1 VTKKTRAEKAARDTR
16 RAATR
21 VEKADIAIGHAA
33 ARHQDHPA
41 VKALGAVSE
50 IADQPPLIALSVATL
65 AVGLVRDDARLARTG
80 ARMLASH
87 LVATAIK
94 TLIKQRVDRARP
106 GVFTTHH
113 QHRITP
119 GYTDDGPMNSFPS
132 GHTAGAVAVTRAIAR
147 EYPATNTSAALGA
160 AAIAAIQ
167 PVRGTHFPI
176 DIAAGAIVGL
186 ASEWIVARAFE
197 KAGIDGMR

>member
-1 VTKKTRAEKAARDTR
+1 MTGKSKTKKAADETR

-21 VEKADIAIGHAA
+21 IERADIAIGHAA
-33 ARHQDHPA
+33 ARHKDHPA
-41 VKALGAVSE
+41 VKAAGTLSE
-50 IADQPPLIALSVATL
+50 IADQPPMIALSLATL
-65 AVGLVRDDARLARTG
+65 GAGLVRDDKRLARTG

-106 GVFTTHH
+106 GLFSTHH
-113 QHRITP
+113 AHRITP
-119 GYTDDGPMNSFPS
+119 GDHDDGPMNSFPS

-147 EYPATNTSAALGA
+147 EYPAASTPATLGA
-160 AAIAAIQ
+160 AAVAAVQ

-176 DIAAGAIVGL
+176 DIAAGAILGL
-186 ASEWIVARAFE
+186 ASEWLVARAFE
-197 KAGIDGMR
+197 RAGIDDGR

>member
-1 VTKKTRAEKAARDTR
+1 
-16 RAATR
+16 
-21 VEKADIAIGHAA
+21 
-33 ARHQDHPA
+33 
-41 VKALGAVSE
+41 
-50 IADQPPLIALSVATL
+50 
-65 AVGLVRDDARLARTG
+65 
-80 ARMLASH
+80 
-87 LVATAIK
+87 
-94 TLIKQRVDRARP
+94 
-106 GVFTTHH
+106 
-113 QHRITP
+113 
-119 GYTDDGPMNSFPS
+119 
-132 GHTAGAVAVTRAIAR
+132 VTRAIAR

>member
-1 VTKKTRAEKAARDTR
+1 MTKKTRAEKAARDTR

-33 ARHQDHPA
+33 ARYQDHPA
-41 VKALGAVSE
+41 VRALGAVSE

-65 AVGLVRDDARLARTG
+65 GVGLVRDDARMARTG

-87 LVATAIK
+87 LLATAIK
-94 TLIKQRVDRARP
+94 TLVKQRVDRARP
-106 GVFTTHH
+106 GLFTTHH

-119 GYTDDGPMNSFPS
+119 GDTDDGPMNSFPS
-132 GHTAGAVAVTRAIAR
+132 GHTAGALAVTQAIAR
-147 EYPATNTSAALGA
+147 EYPATVVPGA
-160 AAIAAIQ
+160 TASVAIAVTRPMVGA
-167 PVRGTHFPI
+167 HFPI
-176 DIAAGAIVGL
+176 DIVVGAAIGV

-197 KAGIDGMR
+197 KAGIDGER

>member
-33 ARHQDHPA
+33 ARYQDHPA

-65 AVGLVRDDARLARTG
+65 AVGLVRYDARLARTG

-106 GVFTTHH
+106 GLFTTHH

-119 GYTDDGPMNSFPS
+119 
-132 GHTAGAVAVTRAIAR
+132 AIPQAR
-147 EYPATNTSAALGA
+147 S
-160 AAIAAIQ
+160 
-167 PVRGTHFPI
+167 R
-176 DIAAGAIVGL
+176 
-186 ASEWIVARAFE
+186 
-197 KAGIDGMR
+197 

>member
-1 VTKKTRAEKAARDTR
+1 MTKKTRAEQAARDTR

-33 ARHQDHPA
+33 ARYQDHPA

-65 AVGLVRDDARLARTG
+65 AVGLVRDDARLAQTG

-106 GVFTTHH
+106 GAFTTHH

-119 GYTDDGPMNSFPS
+119 GDTDDGPMNSFPS

-186 ASEWIVARAFE
+186 ASEWLVARAFE
-197 KAGIDGMR
+197 KAAIDGKR